1 MYKYVCFTFTSKSC
15 KDKLLKIIVTLRSK
29 NVQIKVL
36 NIFSAWPAVSEGLF
50 VKQLMTIFSL
60 TLLLSASGECLDS
73 ELNALSLKGGPLY
86 F

>member
-1 MYKYVCFTFTSKSC
+1 M
-15 KDKLLKIIVTLRSK
+15 TLRSK

-50 VKQLMTIFSL
+50 VKNLMTIFFSV

-73 ELNALSLKGGPLY
+73 ESNALSLRGGPLY